1 MYAFH
6 LFTYLRLD
14 FQGIF
19 LLFYPVT
26 EKSPNEFKIRVHLN
40 VFSFLL
46 MPCSFCYFMS
56 WDFFNILCHDTFPD
70 NNFSSSAIDFCWWPW
85 PLVNME
91 LMSAFTFIH
100 TSAVSTF
107 FAISLKLICLLHIF
121 LMYLGKNLIS
131 ASCRVYVHFPY
142 LTYLSFPHFKFYL
155 YFYLYHI
162 ISDVY
167 CLLILDCIMQV
178 WFHPDWDPVS
188 SPTNSVKWDA
198 ERLNILY
205 RNIYAQTLVVKAQ
218 KLLTFFKL
226 ISNFSFF
233 YFIFFFQVQMLT

>member
-6 LFTYLRLD
+6 LFTCLRLD

-19 LLFYPVT
+19 LLFQHVT
-26 EKSPNEFKIRVHLN
+26 KKSPNEFKMRVHLN

-56 WDFFNILCHDTFPD
+56 WDFFNILWHDTFPD

-107 FAISLKLICLLHIF
+107 LPSLWSWSVFFTVF
-121 LMYLGKNLIS
+121 LMFLGRNLIS
-131 ASCRVYVHFPY
+131 ASCRVYVRFSY

-155 YFYLYHI
+155 YHI
-162 ISDVY
+162 MSDVY
-167 CLLILDCIMQV
+167 CLLILDCIMHV

-188 SPTNSVKWDA
+188 SPTNSAKWNA
-198 ERLNILY
+198 ERLSILY
-205 RNIYAQTLVVKAQ
+205 RNIYAQTLLLCFH

-233 YFIFFFQVQMLT
+233 FLIFIFFKVQI